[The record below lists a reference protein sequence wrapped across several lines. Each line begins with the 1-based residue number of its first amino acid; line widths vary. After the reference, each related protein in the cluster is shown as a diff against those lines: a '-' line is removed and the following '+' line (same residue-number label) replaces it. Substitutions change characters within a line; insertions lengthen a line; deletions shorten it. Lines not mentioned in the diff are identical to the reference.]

1 MESTQNQITTNTQK
15 NSFGPIIIIGILFF
29 IFGFITWANSSLIPY
44 LKIACELTTS
54 QAILVTFAF
63 YISYAFMAFPS
74 AWVLK
79 KTGYKNGMVVGLLV
93 MALGALVFIPAASAR
108 SFDLF
113 LFGLFVIGGGM
124 ALLQTASNPYITI
137 LGPIESAAKRISIM
151 GVFNKA
157 AGALAPIV
165 LGAIILKDSS
175 ALQARLATM
184 EAAAKTAELELLASK
199 VVMPYVSIAI
209 ALILLS
215 IFIYKSSIPEIRA
228 EGEDDQGPNTI
239 NRKSIFDY
247 PYLWLGFI
255 TLFLYVGAEVLS
267 GDIIQIY
274 GNSLGI
280 PLDIAKY
287 FTTYTM
293 IGLLTGYII
302 GIFTIPKYLSQSTAL
317 KGSAVL
323 GLIFS
328 ALAMFTDGYMSVLF
342 IALLGLANALIWP
355 AIWPL
360 AIEGLG
366 KFTRTGSALLI
377 VGIAGGAIIP
387 RVWAILGESIGL
399 KSAFVILIPCY
410 LFVLYFATYGH
421 KIGKTV
427 TSK

>member
-399 KSAFVILIPCY
+399 KSAFIILIPCY

>member
-1 MESTQNQITTNTQK
+1 M
-15 NSFGPIIIIGILFF
+15 
-29 IFGFITWANSSLIPY
+29 
-44 LKIACELTTS
+44 
-54 QAILVTFAF
+54 
-63 YISYAFMAFPS
+63 
-74 AWVLK
+74 
-79 KTGYKNGMVVGLLV
+79 
-93 MALGALVFIPAASAR
+93 
-108 SFDLF
+108 
-113 LFGLFVIGGGM
+113 
-124 ALLQTASNPYITI
+124 
-137 LGPIESAAKRISIM
+137 
-151 GVFNKA
+151 
-157 AGALAPIV
+157 
-165 LGAIILKDSS
+165 
-175 ALQARLATM
+175 M

-366 KFTRTGSALLI
+366 KF
-377 VGIAGGAIIP
+377 
-387 RVWAILGESIGL
+387 
-399 KSAFVILIPCY
+399 
-410 LFVLYFATYGH
+410 
-421 KIGKTV
+421 
-427 TSK
+427 

>member
-1 MESTQNQITTNTQK
+1 M
-15 NSFGPIIIIGILFF
+15 
-29 IFGFITWANSSLIPY
+29 
-44 LKIACELTTS
+44 
-54 QAILVTFAF
+54 
-63 YISYAFMAFPS
+63 
-74 AWVLK
+74 
-79 KTGYKNGMVVGLLV
+79 
-93 MALGALVFIPAASAR
+93 
-108 SFDLF
+108 F

-280 PLDIAKY
+280 PLDIAKV
-287 FTTYTM
+287 FHN
-293 IGLLTGYII
+293 LHDDWII
-302 GIFTIPKYLSQSTAL
+302 
-317 KGSAVL
+317 
-323 GLIFS
+323 
-328 ALAMFTDGYMSVLF
+328 D
-342 IALLGLANALIWP
+342 W
-355 AIWPL
+355 
-360 AIEGLG
+360 
-366 KFTRTGSALLI
+366 
-377 VGIAGGAIIP
+377 
-387 RVWAILGESIGL
+387 
-399 KSAFVILIPCY
+399 
-410 LFVLYFATYGH
+410 LYHWDFYH
-421 KIGKTV
+421 P
-427 TSK
+427 